1 MMILITIIVI
11 EYNTAEL
18 EKMAFLVPFSTAG
31 NGLWEMNKWEMGF
44 GWLLWLWGFTLG
56 N

>member
-1 MMILITIIVI
+1 MDKVYKGLGTR
-11 EYNTAEL
+11 TAEL

-44 GWLLWLWGFTLG
+44 GWLLWLSGFTL
-56 N
+56 